1 MVKRLMLNKPKQ
13 SPNSGSFKPGHTLS
27 VGNRGYP
34 LARRQTN
41 RFFAETLFHEMIA
54 LDPKEQQTQFTLIVR
69 RAIRDAKQD
78 GQLAVRLVLDVC
90 NRFLGQPTLPV
101 AWKDL
106 TDAKEQVPTITR
118 EMTPAEAQRIFMGM
132 LRRPNDD
139 PETNKARERER
150 LLDYGP
156 HGPAI
161 DLDDEDEDLSPP
173 VLPPPRPP
181 SDFAGCPRTDAE
193 PKIPRRPLR
202 TPVEDED
209 DIAPD
214 DVQPRRSGMKEAI
227 ARAKRGY

>member
-1 MVKRLMLNKPKQ
+1 MVKRYVPEDKPR
-13 SPNSGSFKPGHTLS
+13 KPGTFQK
-27 VGNRGYP
+27 GNKAWKGRGYP

-41 RFFAETLFHEMIA
+41 RFFAETLFHEMTA

-69 RAIRDAKQD
+69 RAIKDAKQD

-106 TDAKEQVPTITR
+106 TDHKEAVPTITR

-132 LRRPNDD
+132 LRRPKDD
-139 PETNKARERER
+139 PETNKAKERER

-156 HGPAI
+156 NGPAI

-173 VLPPPRPP
+173 VLPPPPK
-181 SDFAGCPRTDAE
+181 E
-193 PKIPRRPLR
+193 PVRDPTIVIPPRRKAGL
-202 TPVEDED
+202 
-209 DIAPD
+209 DISEETLKRAH
-214 DVQPRRSGMKEAI
+214 SGKKW
-227 ARAKRGY
+227 RP